1 MKKKGTKI
9 AIAAIVAFWV
19 CYIGAFTITCAIK
32 KGFDIRYLISGETIG
47 LFALL
52 AGIALAVILFYFY
65 SHYWLLNSKNI
76 MKGKDGDL
84 HLKANLEEARFQSEE
99 EIAKNYKTLNFNELK
114 DYEIVGTPI
123 MEKESSGELKVT
135 FAKPTHSLVIGTTG
149 SGKTT
154 TYVSPSIQIISELKN
169 HPSMLISDPKG
180 ELFADHSEALKSKG
194 YEVKV
199 LDLRNPYN
207 SVRWNP
213 LEKPYLLYQRS
224 LHLEDEVVENEEK
237 GCFEFDGNDYWSE
250 EEKDSAVQVK
260 RQTLNDQVYEDL
272 NDICTVLCPVTN
284 KEEPMWE
291 SGAKNFILAIAL
303 AMLEDSANPS
313 LGMTKEKYN
322 FYSLMKVA
330 TSTDNDCEQ
339 LIEYFRHRSPL
350 SKAVSLSR
358 QVMDSSDKTRGS
370 YLSSTFDKISMFS
383 DLSLCALT
391 SENEIEFGS
400 MGEKPIALF
409 LQIPDEKET
418 RHTLASMVILQ
429 AYKELVY
436 QANSYPELTLP
447 KPVYFILDEFGNL
460 PKVHKL
466 EQMITVGRSR
476 NIWLSLVIQSYS
488 QLAKV
493 YDDKSADIIKSNCNI
508 QVFIGTT
515 DLKTIEDF
523 SKRCGNY
530 SIVQRSV
537 GFNSAKGEDINSNS
551 QIKERPL
558 IYPSELQTLNKP
570 GDMGHAIV
578 TIFGFNPIK
587 STFTPCFLVPQFSMK
602 RVNQKLSVGRWFD
615 EEKAFYDMRKRN
627 ALLNGSGSK
636 GGTAKS
642 NNVAPPERQEQ
653 SKVKFNLMVDQAIKE
668 AITAVDGILADQDKE
683 DLEESIKAFDGKSV
697 TQLLNKAAQRAHKT
711 GQLAKEETIE
721 TARKR
726 FIDLASFEGRSPLS
740 QR

>member
-1 MKKKGTKI
+1 
-9 AIAAIVAFWV
+9 
-19 CYIGAFTITCAIK
+19 
-32 KGFDIRYLISGETIG
+32 
-47 LFALL
+47 
-52 AGIALAVILFYFY
+52 
-65 SHYWLLNSKNI
+65 
-76 MKGKDGDL
+76 
-84 HLKANLEEARFQSEE
+84 
-99 EIAKNYKTLNFNELK
+99 
-114 DYEIVGTPI
+114 
-123 MEKESSGELKVT
+123 
-135 FAKPTHSLVIGTTG
+135 
-149 SGKTT
+149 
-154 TYVSPSIQIISELKN
+154 
-169 HPSMLISDPKG
+169 
-180 ELFADHSEALKSKG
+180 
-194 YEVKV
+194 
-199 LDLRNPYN
+199 
-207 SVRWNP
+207 
-213 LEKPYLLYQRS
+213 
-224 LHLEDEVVENEEK
+224 
-237 GCFEFDGNDYWSE
+237 
-250 EEKDSAVQVK
+250 
-260 RQTLNDQVYEDL
+260 
-272 NDICTVLCPVTN
+272 
-284 KEEPMWE
+284 
-291 SGAKNFILAIAL
+291 
-303 AMLEDSANPS
+303 
-313 LGMTKEKYN
+313 
-322 FYSLMKVA
+322 MKVA

-436 QANSYPELTLP
+436 KANSYTELTLP

-537 GFNSAKGEDINSNS
+537 GFNSVKGEDINSNS
-551 QIKERPL
+551 QVKERPL

-627 ALLNGSGSK
+627 ALLNENGSK

-642 NNVAPPERQEQ
+642 SNVAPPERQEQ
-653 SKVKFNLMVDQAIKE
+653 SKARFNLMVDQAVKE

-683 DLEESIKAFDGKSV
+683 DLEGSIKAFDGKSV
-697 TQLLNKAAQRAHKT
+697 TQLLNKAAQRAHKI